1 MKKERG
7 ENKEYTRDELIK
19 KEKKAIKIAA
29 TLTAISMAAN
39 ILLYKAKKES
49 LASDLAERMEKA
61 TKVIR

>member
-1 MKKERG
+1 MKTRNPKD
-7 ENKEYTRDELIK
+7 TRDELIK

-29 TLTAISMAAN
+29 TLTVISMAAN

-61 TKVIR
+61 TKVIH

>member
-1 MKKERG
+1 MKTRNPKD
-7 ENKEYTRDELIK
+7 TRDELIK

-61 TKVIR
+61 TKVIH

>member
-1 MKKERG
+1 MKTRNPKD
-7 ENKEYTRDELIK
+7 TRDELIK